1 MDAGVNLLLPVDQA
15 GGLIFAGIGD
25 LFFLFILF
33 VMFKP
38 VMEEFNKNKKRKQAK
53 QRSSL
58 AGPTKNK
65 PVTANKHS
73 YKRSSGNKSSAKKT
87 PSKPLTSPP
96 RPLSPASIKAAERKA
111 REVTAKAGAPLKTI
125 SSDQKPAKGSLPK
138 NAPKDQ
144 AGDQAWVEGRG
155 RRKTRLRSRYAD
167 RAINV
172 QVENLDQASPL
183 SAQVHLVMKPEEIA
197 KGIVWQNIL
206 TRPYQ
211 GPGARRL

>member
-1 MDAGVNLLLPVDQA
+1 MDTGVNLLLLFDQA
-15 GGLIFAGIGD
+15 GELIFAGIGD

-38 VMEEFNKNKKRKQAK
+38 VIDEFNKNKKRKQAK
-53 QRSSL
+53 QGSSL
-58 AGPTKNK
+58 TGPAKNK
-65 PVTANKHS
+65 PITANKHS
-73 YKRSSGNKSSAKKT
+73 HKRSSGKKS
-87 PSKPLTSPP
+87 PSKSLPP
-96 RPLSPASIKAAERKA
+96 PPKPLSPASIKAAERKA

-138 NAPKDQ
+138 NDLKRQ
-144 AGDQAWVEGRG
+144 SGDQALVEAPG

-197 KGIVWQNIL
+197 KGIIWQNIL

>member
-25 LFFLFILF
+25 LLFLFILF

-38 VMEEFNKNKKRKQAK
+38 VIDEFNKNKKKKQAK
-53 QRSSL
+53 QGSSL

-65 PVTANKHS
+65 PVTANKHPH
-73 YKRSSGNKSSAKKT
+73 KRSSGKKSSAKKSL
-87 PSKPLTSPP
+87 SKSLPPPP
-96 RPLSPASIKAAERKA
+96 RPLSPASSKAAERKA
-111 REVTAKAGAPLKTI
+111 REVTAKAAAPLKTI
-125 SSDQKPAKGSLPK
+125 SSDQKPAEGSFPK
-138 NAPKDQ
+138 NALKDQ
-144 AGDQAWVEGRG
+144 AANQASVEAPG

-206 TRPYQ
+206 TRPYR

>member
-1 MDAGVNLLLPVDQA
+1 MDTGVNLLLLFDQA
-15 GGLIFAGIGD
+15 GELIFAGIGD

-38 VMEEFNKNKKRKQAK
+38 VIDEFNKNKKRKQAK
-53 QRSSL
+53 QGSSL
-58 AGPTKNK
+58 TGPAKNK
-65 PVTANKHS
+65 PITANKHS
-73 YKRSSGNKSSAKKT
+73 HKRSSGKKS
-87 PSKPLTSPP
+87 PSKSLPP
-96 RPLSPASIKAAERKA
+96 PPKPLSPASIKAAERKA
-111 REVTAKAGAPLKTI
+111 REVTAKAAAPLKTI

-138 NAPKDQ
+138 NDLKRQ
-144 AGDQAWVEGRG
+144 SGDQALVEAPG

-197 KGIVWQNIL
+197 KGIIWQNIL

>member
-33 VMFKP
+33 VMLKP
-38 VMEEFNKNKKRKQAK
+38 VIDEFNKNKKRKQAK
-53 QRSSL
+53 QGSSL

-65 PVTANKHS
+65 PLTANKHS
-73 YKRSSGNKSSAKKT
+73 HKRSSGKKSSTKKST
-87 PSKPLTSPP
+87 SKPLPSPP
-96 RPLSPASIKAAERKA
+96 RPLSPASLKAAERKA
-111 REVTAKAGAPLKTI
+111 REVTAKAAAPLKTI
-125 SSDQKPAKGSLPK
+125 SSDQKPAEGSLPK
-138 NAPKDQ
+138 NDLKRQ
-144 AGDQAWVEGRG
+144 SGDQASVEAPG

-183 SAQVHLVMKPEEIA
+183 SAQVHLVVKPEEIA

-206 TRPYQ
+206 TRPYR

>member
-1 MDAGVNLLLPVDQA
+1 MDAGVNLFLPFDQA

-25 LFFLFILF
+25 LLFLFILF

-38 VMEEFNKNKKRKQAK
+38 VIDEFNKNKKKKQAK
-53 QRSSL
+53 QGSSL
-58 AGPTKNK
+58 TSPAKNK
-65 PVTANKHS
+65 PVTANKHPH
-73 YKRSSGNKSSAKKT
+73 KRSSGKKSSAKKT
-87 PSKPLTSPP
+87 PNKSLSLPP
-96 RPLSPASIKAAERKA
+96 RPLSPASSKAAERKA
-111 REVTAKAGAPLKTI
+111 REVTAKAVAPLKTI

-138 NAPKDQ
+138 NDLKRQ
-144 AGDQAWVEGRG
+144 SGDQASVEAPG

>member
-33 VMFKP
+33 GIFEP
-38 VMEEFNKNKKRKQAK
+38 IIDDFIKNKKKKQAK

-58 AGPTKNK
+58 AGPAKNK

-73 YKRSSGNKSSAKKT
+73 HKRSSGKKSSAKKT
-87 PSKPLTSPP
+87 PSRPLPTPP
-96 RPLSPASIKAAERKA
+96 RPLSPASLKAAERKA
-111 REVTAKAGAPLKTI
+111 REVAAKAVAPLKTI

-138 NAPKDQ
+138 NALKDQ
-144 AGDQAWVEGRG
+144 AGDQASVEGLG

-172 QVENLDQASPL
+172 QVESLDQSSPL

-206 TRPYQ
+206 TRPYR
-211 GPGARRL
+211 GHGSRRL

>member
-33 VMFKP
+33 VIFKP
-38 VMEEFNKNKKRKQAK
+38 VIDDFNKNKKKKQAK

-58 AGPTKNK
+58 AGPIKNK

-73 YKRSSGNKSSAKKT
+73 HKRSSGEKSSAKKT
-87 PSKPLTSPP
+87 PSRPLPPPP
-96 RPLSPASIKAAERKA
+96 RPLSPASLKAAERKA
-111 REVTAKAGAPLKTI
+111 REVAAKAVAPLKTI

-138 NAPKDQ
+138 NALKDQ
-144 AGDQAWVEGRG
+144 AGDQASVEGLG

-172 QVENLDQASPL
+172 QVESLDQSSPL

-206 TRPYQ
+206 TRPYR
-211 GPGARRL
+211 GHGSRRL

>member
-1 MDAGVNLLLPVDQA
+1 MDAGVNLLLLFDQA
-15 GGLIFAGIGD
+15 GELIFAGIGD

-38 VMEEFNKNKKRKQAK
+38 VIDEFSKNKKRKQAK
-53 QRSSL
+53 QGSSL
-58 AGPTKNK
+58 TGPAKNK
-65 PVTANKHS
+65 PITANKHPH
-73 YKRSSGNKSSAKKT
+73 KRSSGKKS
-87 PSKPLTSPP
+87 PSKSLPP
-96 RPLSPASIKAAERKA
+96 PPKPLSPASSKAAERKA
-111 REVTAKAGAPLKTI
+111 REVSAKAGAPLKTI
-125 SSDQKPAKGSLPK
+125 SSDQKPAQGSLPK
-138 NAPKDQ
+138 NDLKRQ
-144 AGDQAWVEGRG
+144 SGDQALVEAPG

-197 KGIVWQNIL
+197 KGIIWQNIL

>member
-1 MDAGVNLLLPVDQA
+1 MDAGVNLLLLFDQA

-38 VMEEFNKNKKRKQAK
+38 VIDEFNKNKKKKQAK

-58 AGPTKNK
+58 AGPAKNK

-73 YKRSSGNKSSAKKT
+73 HKRSSGKKS
-87 PSKPLTSPP
+87 PSKSLPP
-96 RPLSPASIKAAERKA
+96 PPKPLSPASSKAAERKA
-111 REVTAKAGAPLKTI
+111 REVSAKAGAPLKTI

-144 AGDQAWVEGRG
+144 AADQASVEGLG

-183 SAQVHLVMKPEEIA
+183 PAQAHLVMKPEEIA

-206 TRPYQ
+206 TQPYQ
-211 GPGARRL
+211 RPGARRL

>member
-1 MDAGVNLLLPVDQA
+1 MDAGVNLLLPFDQA

-33 VMFKP
+33 GIFEP
-38 VMEEFNKNKKRKQAK
+38 VIDDFIKNKKKKQAK
-53 QRSSL
+53 QGSSL
-58 AGPTKNK
+58 AGPAKNK

-73 YKRSSGNKSSAKKT
+73 HKRSSGKKSSAKKT

-96 RPLSPASIKAAERKA
+96 RPLSPASLKAAERKA

-125 SSDQKPAKGSLPK
+125 SSAQKPAKGSLPE

-144 AGDQAWVEGRG
+144 AGDQASVEGLG

-172 QVENLDQASPL
+172 QVENLEQASPL
-183 SAQVHLVMKPEEIA
+183 SAQAHLVMKPEEIA

>member
-1 MDAGVNLLLPVDQA
+1 MDAGVNLFLPFDQA

-25 LFFLFILF
+25 LLFLFILF

-38 VMEEFNKNKKRKQAK
+38 VIDEFNKNKKKKQAK
-53 QRSSL
+53 QGSSL
-58 AGPTKNK
+58 TSPAKNK
-65 PVTANKHS
+65 PVTANKHPH
-73 YKRSSGNKSSAKKT
+73 KRSSGKKSSAKKT
-87 PSKPLTSPP
+87 PNKSLPLPP
-96 RPLSPASIKAAERKA
+96 RPLSPASSKAAERKA
-111 REVTAKAGAPLKTI
+111 REVTAKAVAPLKTI

-138 NAPKDQ
+138 NDLKRQ
-144 AGDQAWVEGRG
+144 SGDQASVEAPG

>member
-1 MDAGVNLLLPVDQA
+1 MDTGVNLLLPIDQA

-25 LFFLFILF
+25 LLFLFILF

-38 VMEEFNKNKKRKQAK
+38 VIDEFNKNKKKQAK
-53 QRSSL
+53 QGSSL

-65 PVTANKHS
+65 PVTANKHPH
-73 YKRSSGNKSSAKKT
+73 KRSSEKKSSAKKT
-87 PSKPLTSPP
+87 PNKSLPP
-96 RPLSPASIKAAERKA
+96 PPKPLSPASSKAAERKA
-111 REVTAKAGAPLKTI
+111 REVSAKAAAPLKTI
-125 SSDQKPAKGSLPK
+125 SSDQKSAKGSLPK
-138 NAPKDQ
+138 NDLKRQ
-144 AGDQAWVEGRG
+144 SGDQALVEAPG

-206 TRPYQ
+206 TRPYR

>member
-1 MDAGVNLLLPVDQA
+1 MDAGVNLLLLFDQA

-38 VMEEFNKNKKRKQAK
+38 VIDEFNKNKKRKQAK

-58 AGPTKNK
+58 AGPAKNK

-73 YKRSSGNKSSAKKT
+73 HKRSSGKKS
-87 PSKPLTSPP
+87 PSKSLPP
-96 RPLSPASIKAAERKA
+96 PPKPLSPASSKAAERKA
-111 REVTAKAGAPLKTI
+111 REVSAKAAAPLKTI

-138 NAPKDQ
+138 NDLKRQ
-144 AGDQAWVEGRG
+144 SGDQALVEGLG

-197 KGIVWQNIL
+197 KGIIWQNIL

>member
-1 MDAGVNLLLPVDQA
+1 MDAGVNFLLPVDQA

-25 LFFLFILF
+25 LLFLFILF

-38 VMEEFNKNKKRKQAK
+38 VMDEFNKNKKRKQAK
-53 QRSSL
+53 QGSSL
-58 AGPTKNK
+58 TGPAKNK
-65 PVTANKHS
+65 PVTANKHPH
-73 YKRSSGNKSSAKKT
+73 KRSSGKKSSAKKSL
-87 PSKPLTSPP
+87 SKSLPPPP
-96 RPLSPASIKAAERKA
+96 RPLSPASSKASERKA
-111 REVTAKAGAPLKTI
+111 REVTAKATAPLKTI
-125 SSDQKPAKGSLPK
+125 SSDQKLAKGSLPK
-138 NAPKDQ
+138 NDLKRQ
-144 AGDQAWVEGRG
+144 SGDQALVEAPG

-197 KGIVWQNIL
+197 KGIIWQNIL
-206 TRPYQ
+206 TRPHQ

>member
-25 LFFLFILF
+25 LLFLFILF
-33 VMFKP
+33 GMFKP
-38 VMEEFNKNKKRKQAK
+38 VMDEFNKNKKRKQAK
-53 QRSSL
+53 QGSSL
-58 AGPTKNK
+58 TGPAKNK

-73 YKRSSGNKSSAKKT
+73 HKRSSGKKSSAKKT

-96 RPLSPASIKAAERKA
+96 RPLSPASLKAAERKA
-111 REVTAKAGAPLKTI
+111 REVAAKAVAPLKTI

-138 NAPKDQ
+138 NALKDQ
-144 AGDQAWVEGRG
+144 AGDQASVEGLG

-172 QVENLDQASPL
+172 QVENLEQASPL
-183 SAQVHLVMKPEEIA
+183 SAQAHLVMKPEEIA

-206 TRPYQ
+206 TRPYR